1 MSEAH
6 RKLKLTNVRHAT
18 ANTFLKSIGGKI
30 FMDIHIPLPRIKL
43 LNPDFPNKS
52 TGIINGLSSGLLNWN
67 DIAYPQMYDLY
78 QTLLSNFWKAQEINM
93 QDDIKQWDLLSAT
106 EQDVF
111 LRINTQLASL
121 DSLQTPTMCQVMDYV
136 TDSSF
141 KAIFA
146 VIAQQE
152 AVHNESYSYILSS
165 LVPINEQ
172 KERFNQAKND
182 PIVRK
187 RNELILDAYESF
199 RENPSPQNLFQ
210 LGVNSINLEGI
221 YFYAG
226 FAFFYHLARQQKMLK
241 TSTMISYIQRD
252 EMQHAYFMAQFLR
265 ILLTENPE
273 LNTEANIEYL
283 YTSVGQAVQLEKE
296 WAHVIL
302 KDIEGIELS
311 EYEEYT
317 EYLANKR
324 LRQLG
329 LQNLFKERVNP
340 MPWIHIFSDEMMNE
354 TKSDF
359 FEQKSRTYAKVT
371 QSNGFDE
378 L

>member
-1 MSEAH
+1 MTIHSP
-6 RKLKLTNVRHAT
+6 LK
-18 ANTFLKSIGGKI
+18 K
-30 FMDIHIPLPRIKL
+30 IKL
-43 LNPDFPNKS
+43 LNPEYPNKS
-52 TGIINGLSSGLLNWN
+52 TGIINGQSSGILNWN
-67 DIAYPQMYDLY
+67 DIAYPQMYELY

-93 QDDIKQWDLLSAT
+93 QDDIKQWDLLSPT

-121 DSLQTPTMCQVMDYV
+121 DSLQTPTMYQVMDYV

-146 VIAQQE
+146 VISQQE

-165 LVPINEQ
+165 LVPLQEQ
-172 KERFNQAKND
+172 HFRFNQAKSD
-182 PIVRK
+182 PIVQQ
-187 RNELILDAYESF
+187 RNQLILDAYECF
-199 RENPSPQNLFQ
+199 REHPTPQHLFQ
-210 LGVNSINLEGI
+210 LAVNSINLEGI

-252 EMQHAYFMAQFLR
+252 EMQHAYFVAQFIR

-273 LNTEANIEYL
+273 LHHQENIDYIYNTI
-283 YTSVGQAVQLEKE
+283 GQAVELEKE
-296 WAHVIL
+296 WARFIL
-302 KDIEGIELS
+302 RDIDGIDLQ
-311 EYEEYT
+311 EYEHYT

-329 LQNLFKERVNP
+329 LENLYEERKNP
-340 MPWIHIFSDEMMNE
+340 MPWIHVFSDEMMND

-359 FEQKSRTYAKVT
+359 FEQKSRTYSKVS

>member
-1 MSEAH
+1 MVN
-6 RKLKLTNVRHAT
+6 KTLNK
-18 ANTFLKSIGGKI
+18 
-30 FMDIHIPLPRIKL
+30 IKL
-43 LNPDFPNKS
+43 LNPEYPNKS
-52 TGIINGLSSGLLNWN
+52 TGIINGKTSGLLNWN

-93 QDDIKQWDLLSAT
+93 QDDIKQWDSLSET
-106 EQDVF
+106 EKDVF

-121 DSLQTPTMCQVMDYV
+121 DSLQTPTMSQVMDYV

-146 VIAQQE
+146 VISQQE

-165 LVPINEQ
+165 LVPLQEQ
-172 KERFNQAKND
+172 NQRFNEAKDD
-182 PIVRK
+182 PIVQK
-187 RNELILDAYESF
+187 RNKLILDAYEQF
-199 RENPSPQNLFQ
+199 RNEPTPIHLFK
-210 LGVNSINLEGI
+210 LAVNSINLEGI

-226 FAFFYHLARQQKMLK
+226 FAFFYNLARRQKMLK

-252 EMQHAYFMAQFLR
+252 EMQHAYFISQFIR

-273 LNTEANIEYL
+273 LNTEENVDYIYRTIGE
-283 YTSVGQAVQLEKE
+283 AVELEKE
-296 WAHVIL
+296 WSRFIL
-302 KDIEGIELS
+302 KDIEGIDLDEF
-311 EYEEYT
+311 ENYV

-324 LRQLG
+324 FRQLG
-329 LQNLFKERVNP
+329 LKNLYPERENP
-340 MPWIHIFSDEMMNE
+340 MPWIHVFSDEMINE

-359 FEQKSRTYAKVT
+359 FEQKSRTYTKVT

>member
-1 MSEAH
+1 MNQP
-6 RKLKLTNVRHAT
+6 LT
-18 ANTFLKSIGGKI
+18 K
-30 FMDIHIPLPRIKL
+30 MKL

-52 TGIINGLSSGLLNWN
+52 TGILNGKCSGLLNWN
-67 DIAYPQMYDLY
+67 DIAYPQMYGLY

-93 QDDIKQWDLLSAT
+93 QDDIKQWSSLKPV

-121 DSLQTPTMCQVMDYV
+121 DSLQTPTISQVMDYV

-146 VIAQQE
+146 VISQQE

-165 LVPINEQ
+165 LVPTQQQNQ
-172 KERFNQAKND
+172 RFDQAKDD
-182 PIVRK
+182 PIVQK
-187 RNELILDAYESF
+187 RNSHILEAYETF
-199 RENPSPQNLFQ
+199 RTNPTPLH
-210 LGVNSINLEGI
+210 LLKLAVNSINLEGI

-226 FAFFYHLARQQKMLK
+226 FAFFYHLARRQKMLK

-252 EMQHAYFMAQFLR
+252 EMQHAYFISQFIR
-265 ILLTENPE
+265 ILLTENPDM
-273 LNTEANIEYL
+273 NTKENIDYIYE
-283 YTSVGQAVQLEKE
+283 TINKAVELEKE
-296 WAHVIL
+296 WSQFIL
-302 KDIEGIELS
+302 KDIEGIDLQEF
-311 EYEEYT
+311 EGYV

-324 LRQLG
+324 FRQLG
-329 LQNLFKERVNP
+329 LKNLFPDRNNP
-340 MPWIHIFSDEMMNE
+340 MPWIHVFSDEMINE

-359 FEQKSRTYAKVT
+359 FEQKSRTYTKVT

>member
-1 MSEAH
+1 MTIHEP
-6 RKLKLTNVRHAT
+6 LT
-18 ANTFLKSIGGKI
+18 K
-30 FMDIHIPLPRIKL
+30 IKL
-43 LNPDFPNKS
+43 LNPEHPNKS
-52 TGIINGLSSGLLNWN
+52 TGVLNGQSSGLLNWN

-78 QTLLSNFWKAQEINM
+78 QALLANFWKAQEINM
-93 QDDIKQWDLLSAT
+93 QDDIKQWDSLT
-106 EQDVF
+106 DVEKDVF

-121 DSLQTPTMCQVMDYV
+121 DSLQTPTMSQAMDYV

-146 VIAQQE
+146 VISQQE
-152 AVHNESYSYILSS
+152 AVHTESYSYILSS
-165 LVPINEQ
+165 LVSVSEQ
-172 KERFNQAKND
+172 NARFDQAKSD
-182 PIVRK
+182 PVVQK
-187 RNELILDAYESF
+187 RNELILDAYEEF
-199 RENPSPQNLFQ
+199 RQNPTPQSLFK
-210 LGVNSINLEGI
+210 LSVNSINLEGI

-252 EMQHAYFMAQFLR
+252 EMQHAYFIAQFIR
-265 ILLTENPE
+265 IMLTENPE
-273 LNTEANIEYL
+273 LNSDENIQYI
-283 YTSVGQAVQLEKE
+283 YTTIDRAVALEKE
-296 WAHVIL
+296 WAHYIL
-302 KDIEGIELS
+302 EDIEGLDLVEFDG
-311 EYEEYT
+311 YV

-329 LQNLFKERVNP
+329 LDNLYEERSNP
-340 MPWIHIFSDEMMNE
+340 MPWIQVFGDDMMND

-359 FEQKSRTYAKVT
+359 FEQKSRTYTKVS

>member
-1 MSEAH
+1 MEETLS
-6 RKLKLTNVRHAT
+6 K
-18 ANTFLKSIGGKI
+18 
-30 FMDIHIPLPRIKL
+30 IKL
-43 LNPDFPNKS
+43 LNPEFPNKS
-52 TGIINGLSSGLLNWN
+52 TGIINGKSSGILNWN

-93 QDDIKQWDLLSAT
+93 QDDIKQWDTLTST

-111 LRINTQLASL
+111 LRVNTQLASL
-121 DSLQTPTMCQVMDYV
+121 DSLQTPTMSGVMDYV

-146 VIAQQE
+146 VISQQE

-165 LVPINEQ
+165 LVPLQEQ
-172 KERFNQAKND
+172 NDRFNQAKND
-182 PIVRK
+182 HMVQK
-187 RNELILDAYESF
+187 RNALILDAYEEF
-199 RENPSPQNLFQ
+199 RNHPTPVHLFK
-210 LGVNSINLEGI
+210 LAVNSINLEGI

-226 FAFFYHLARQQKMLK
+226 FAFFYNLARRQKMLK

-252 EMQHAYFMAQFLR
+252 EMQHAYFISQFIR

-273 LNTEANIEYL
+273 MNTKENIVYIYE
-283 YTSVGQAVQLEKE
+283 TISKAVELEKE
-296 WAHVIL
+296 WSQLIL
-302 KDIEGIELS
+302 KDIDGIDLAEF
-311 EYEEYT
+311 ENYV

-324 LRQLG
+324 FRQLG
-329 LQNLFKERVNP
+329 LKNLYPERDNP
-340 MPWIHIFSDEMMNE
+340 MPWIHVFSDEMINE
-354 TKSDF
+354 TKTDF
-359 FEQKSRTYAKVT
+359 FEQKSRTYTKVT

>member
-1 MSEAH
+1 MSI
-6 RKLKLTNVRHAT
+6 HA
-18 ANTFLKSIGGKI
+18 
-30 FMDIHIPLPRIKL
+30 PLQKIKL
-43 LNPDFPNKS
+43 LNSEQPNKS
-52 TGIINGLSSGLLNWN
+52 TGIINGESSGLLNWN

-93 QDDIKQWDLLSAT
+93 QDDIKQWDHLT
-106 EQDVF
+106 DVERDVF

-121 DSLQTPTMCQVMDYV
+121 DSLQTPTMSQAMDYV

-146 VIAQQE
+146 VISQQE

-165 LVPINEQ
+165 LVSISEQ
-172 KERFNQAKND
+172 NARFNQAKSD

-187 RNELILDAYESF
+187 RNDLILDAYEAF
-199 RENPSPQNLFQ
+199 RQNPTPQTLFR
-210 LGVNSINLEGI
+210 LSVNSINLEGI

-252 EMQHAYFMAQFLR
+252 EMQHAYFISQFIR
-265 ILLTENPE
+265 IMLTENPE
-273 LNTEANIEYL
+273 LNTEENIQYV
-283 YTSVGQAVQLEKE
+283 YDAVGQAVDLEKE
-296 WAHVIL
+296 WAHHIL
-302 KDIEGIELS
+302 KDIQGLDLDEFEG
-311 EYEEYT
+311 YV

-329 LQNLFKERVNP
+329 LDNLYAEQSNP
-340 MPWIHIFSDEMMNE
+340 MPWIQVFGDDMMNE

-359 FEQKSRTYAKVT
+359 FEQKSRTYSKVS

>member
-1 MSEAH
+1 MIH
-6 RKLKLTNVRHAT
+6 TPLT
-18 ANTFLKSIGGKI
+18 K
-30 FMDIHIPLPRIKL
+30 IKL
-43 LNPDFPNKS
+43 LNPEYPNKS
-52 TGIINGLSSGLLNWN
+52 TGIINGKSSGLLNWN
-67 DIAYPQMYDLY
+67 DIAYPKMYDLY
-78 QTLLSNFWKAQEINM
+78 QTLLANFWKAQEINM
-93 QDDIKQWDLLSAT
+93 QDDIKQWDSLSDT
-106 EQDVF
+106 EKDVF

-121 DSLQTPTMCQVMDYV
+121 DSLQTPTMSQVMDYV

-146 VIAQQE
+146 VISQQE

-165 LVPINEQ
+165 LVPTGEQ
-172 KERFNQAKND
+172 KERFNQAKMD

-187 RNELILDAYESF
+187 RNQLILDAYENF
-199 RENPSPQNLFQ
+199 RENPTPQSLFQ

-252 EMQHAYFMAQFLR
+252 EMQHAYFIAQFIR
-265 ILLTENPE
+265 ILLTENPALHTDE
-273 LNTEANIEYL
+273 NINYVYQTINEA
-283 YTSVGQAVQLEKE
+283 VKLEKE
-296 WAHVIL
+296 WAHYIL
-302 KDIEGIELS
+302 AEIKGIDLQEFEG
-311 EYEEYT
+311 YV

-329 LQNLFKERVNP
+329 LNNLYPEKINP
-340 MPWIHIFSDEMMNE
+340 MPWIQVFGDDMVNE

-359 FEQKSRTYAKVT
+359 FEQKSRTYSKVS

>member
-1 MSEAH
+1 MLETP
-6 RKLKLTNVRHAT
+6 LT
-18 ANTFLKSIGGKI
+18 K
-30 FMDIHIPLPRIKL
+30 IKL
-43 LNPDFPNKS
+43 LNPEYPNKS
-52 TGIINGLSSGLLNWN
+52 TGIINGKSSGFLNWN
-67 DIAYPQMYDLY
+67 DIAYPKMYDLY

-93 QDDIKQWDLLSAT
+93 QDDIKQWESLS
-106 EQDVF
+106 EQEKDVF

-121 DSLQTPTMCQVMDYV
+121 DSLQTPTMSQVMDYV

-146 VIAQQE
+146 VISQQE

-165 LVPINEQ
+165 LVSIDEQ
-172 KERFNQAKND
+172 NERFNQAKSD

-187 RNELILDAYESF
+187 RNQLILEAYEEF
-199 RENPSPQNLFQ
+199 RQHPTPQRLFK

-221 YFYAG
+221 YFYSG

-252 EMQHAYFMAQFLR
+252 EMQHAYFIAQFIR

-273 LNTEANIEYL
+273 LHTEENSKYVYQTIHE
-283 YTSVGQAVQLEKE
+283 AVVLEKE
-296 WAHVIL
+296 WAHFIL
-302 KDIEGIELS
+302 ADIKGIDLHEFDRYL
-311 EYEEYT
+311 

-324 LRQLG
+324 LRQIG
-329 LQNLFKERVNP
+329 LKNLYEERINP
-340 MPWIHIFSDEMMNE
+340 MPWIQVFSDEMMND

-359 FEQKSRTYAKVT
+359 FEQKSRTYSKVS

>member
-1 MSEAH
+1 MVN
-6 RKLKLTNVRHAT
+6 KTLNK
-18 ANTFLKSIGGKI
+18 
-30 FMDIHIPLPRIKL
+30 IKL
-43 LNPDFPNKS
+43 LNPEYPNKS
-52 TGIINGLSSGLLNWN
+52 TGIINGKTSGLLNWN

-93 QDDIKQWDLLSAT
+93 QDDIKQWDSLSET
-106 EQDVF
+106 EKDVF

-121 DSLQTPTMCQVMDYV
+121 DSLQTPTMSQVMDYV

-146 VIAQQE
+146 VISQQE

-165 LVPINEQ
+165 LVPLQNQ
-172 KERFNQAKND
+172 RFNEAKDD
-182 PIVRK
+182 PIVQK
-187 RNELILDAYESF
+187 RNKLILDAYEQF
-199 RENPSPQNLFQ
+199 RNEPTPLHLFK
-210 LGVNSINLEGI
+210 LAVNSINLEGI

-226 FAFFYHLARQQKMLK
+226 FAFFYNLARHQRMLK

-252 EMQHAYFMAQFLR
+252 EMQHAYFISQFIR

-273 LNTEANIEYL
+273 LNTEENIDYIYRTIGE
-283 YTSVGQAVQLEKE
+283 AVELEKE
-296 WAHVIL
+296 WSRYIL
-302 KDIEGIELS
+302 KEIEGIDLDEF
-311 EYEEYT
+311 ENYV

-324 LRQLG
+324 FRQLG
-329 LQNLFKERVNP
+329 LKNLYPERTNP
-340 MPWIHIFSDEMMNE
+340 MPWIHVFSDEMINE

-359 FEQKSRTYAKVT
+359 FEQKSRTYTKVT

>member
-1 MSEAH
+1 MVNETLN
-6 RKLKLTNVRHAT
+6 K
-18 ANTFLKSIGGKI
+18 
-30 FMDIHIPLPRIKL
+30 IKL
-43 LNPDFPNKS
+43 LNPEYPNKS
-52 TGIINGLSSGLLNWN
+52 TGIINGKTSGLLNWN

-93 QDDIKQWDLLSAT
+93 QDDIKQWDSLSET
-106 EQDVF
+106 EKDVF

-121 DSLQTPTMCQVMDYV
+121 DSLQTPTMSQVMDYV

-146 VIAQQE
+146 VISQQE

-165 LVPINEQ
+165 LVPLQEQ
-172 KERFNQAKND
+172 NKRFNEAKDD
-182 PIVRK
+182 PIVQK
-187 RNELILDAYESF
+187 RNKLILDAYEQF
-199 RENPSPQNLFQ
+199 RNEPTPLHLFK
-210 LGVNSINLEGI
+210 LAVNSINLEGI

-226 FAFFYHLARQQKMLK
+226 FAFFYHLARHQRMLK

-252 EMQHAYFMAQFLR
+252 EMQHAYFISQFIR

-273 LNTEANIEYL
+273 LNTDENIEYI
-283 YTSVGQAVQLEKE
+283 YRSIGEAVELEKE
-296 WAHVIL
+296 WSRFIL
-302 KDIEGIELS
+302 KDIEGIDLDEF
-311 EYEEYT
+311 ENYV

-324 LRQLG
+324 FRQLG
-329 LQNLFKERVNP
+329 LKNLYPERNNP
-340 MPWIHIFSDEMMNE
+340 MPWIHVFSDEMINE

-359 FEQKSRTYAKVT
+359 FEQKSRTYTKVT

>member
-1 MSEAH
+1 MVNELLN
-6 RKLKLTNVRHAT
+6 K
-18 ANTFLKSIGGKI
+18 
-30 FMDIHIPLPRIKL
+30 IKL
-43 LNPDFPNKS
+43 LNPEYPNKS
-52 TGIINGLSSGLLNWN
+52 TGIINGKTSGLLNWN

-93 QDDIKQWDLLSAT
+93 QDDIKQWDSLSET
-106 EQDVF
+106 EKDVF

-121 DSLQTPTMCQVMDYV
+121 DSLQTPTMSQVMDYV

-146 VIAQQE
+146 VISQQE

-165 LVPINEQ
+165 LVPLQEQ
-172 KERFNQAKND
+172 NKRFDEAKDD
-182 PIVRK
+182 PIVQK
-187 RNELILDAYESF
+187 RNKLILDAYEQF
-199 RENPSPQNLFQ
+199 RNEPTPVHLFK
-210 LGVNSINLEGI
+210 LAVNSINLEGI

-226 FAFFYHLARQQKMLK
+226 FAFFYNLARHQRMLK

-252 EMQHAYFMAQFLR
+252 EMQHAYFISQFIR
-265 ILLTENPE
+265 ILLTENLE
-273 LNTEANIEYL
+273 LNTEENIDYIYRTIGE
-283 YTSVGQAVQLEKE
+283 AVELEKE
-296 WAHVIL
+296 WSRFIL
-302 KDIEGIELS
+302 KDIEGIDLDEFGN
-311 EYEEYT
+311 YV

-324 LRQLG
+324 FRQLG
-329 LQNLFKERVNP
+329 LKNLYPERNNP
-340 MPWIHIFSDEMMNE
+340 MPWIHVFSDEMINE

-359 FEQKSRTYAKVT
+359 FEQKSRTYTKVT

>member
-1 MSEAH
+1 MTLHEP
-6 RKLKLTNVRHAT
+6 LT
-18 ANTFLKSIGGKI
+18 K
-30 FMDIHIPLPRIKL
+30 IKL
-43 LNPDFPNKS
+43 LNPEHPNKS
-52 TGIINGLSSGLLNWN
+52 TGVLNGQSSGLLNWN

-78 QTLLSNFWKAQEINM
+78 QALLANFWKAQEINM
-93 QDDIKQWDLLSAT
+93 QDDIKQWDSLSDV
-106 EQDVF
+106 EKDVF

-121 DSLQTPTMCQVMDYV
+121 DSLQTPTMSQAMDYV

-146 VIAQQE
+146 VISQQE
-152 AVHNESYSYILSS
+152 AVHTESYSYILSS
-165 LVPINEQ
+165 LVSVSEQ
-172 KERFNQAKND
+172 NARFDQAKSD
-182 PIVRK
+182 PVVQK
-187 RNELILDAYESF
+187 RNEGILDAYEEF
-199 RENPSPQNLFQ
+199 RQNPTPQNLFK
-210 LGVNSINLEGI
+210 LSVNSINLEGI

-252 EMQHAYFMAQFLR
+252 EMQHAYFIAQFIR
-265 ILLTENPE
+265 IMLTENPE
-273 LNTEANIEYL
+273 LNTDENIQYI
-283 YTSVGQAVQLEKE
+283 YTTIDRAVALEKE
-296 WAHVIL
+296 WAHYIL
-302 KDIEGIELS
+302 ADIEGLDL
-311 EYEEYT
+311 EEFAGYV

-329 LQNLFKERVNP
+329 LDNLYEERSNP
-340 MPWIHIFSDEMMNE
+340 MPWIQVFGDDMMND

-359 FEQKSRTYAKVT
+359 FEQKSRTYTKVS

>member
-1 MSEAH
+1 MN
-6 RKLKLTNVRHAT
+6 KTLT
-18 ANTFLKSIGGKI
+18 K
-30 FMDIHIPLPRIKL
+30 IKL
-43 LNPDFPNKS
+43 LNPEHPNKS
-52 TGIINGLSSGLLNWN
+52 TGIVNGKSSGILNWN

-93 QDDIKQWDLLSAT
+93 QDDIKQWDSLSPI

-111 LRINTQLASL
+111 LRVNTQLASL
-121 DSLQTPTMCQVMDYV
+121 DSLQTPTMSQVMDYV

-146 VIAQQE
+146 VISQQE
-152 AVHNESYSYILSS
+152 AVHNESYSYVLSS
-165 LVPINEQ
+165 LVPLQEQ
-172 KERFNQAKND
+172 NARFNQAKDD
-182 PIVRK
+182 PIVQK
-187 RNELILDAYESF
+187 RNALILNAYEGF
-199 RENPSPQNLFQ
+199 RNDPTLENLFK
-210 LGVNSINLEGI
+210 LAVNSINLEGI

-226 FAFFYHLARQQKMLK
+226 FAFFYNLARRQKMLK

-252 EMQHAYFMAQFLR
+252 EMQHAYFIAQFIR

-273 LNTEANIEYL
+273 LNTQENIDYI
-283 YTSVGQAVQLEKE
+283 YDAINQAVELEKE
-296 WAHVIL
+296 WSRIIL
-302 KDIEGIELS
+302 KDIDGINLDEFQGYL
-311 EYEEYT
+311 

-324 LRQLG
+324 FRQLG
-329 LQNLFKERVNP
+329 LKNLYPDQENP
-340 MPWIHIFSDEMMNE
+340 MPWIHVFSDEMINE

-359 FEQKSRTYAKVT
+359 FEQKSRTYTKVT

>member
-1 MSEAH
+1 
-6 RKLKLTNVRHAT
+6 
-18 ANTFLKSIGGKI
+18 
-30 FMDIHIPLPRIKL
+30 
-43 LNPDFPNKS
+43 
-52 TGIINGLSSGLLNWN
+52 
-67 DIAYPQMYDLY
+67 MYDLY

-93 QDDIKQWDLLSAT
+93 QDDIKQWDQLSAV

-121 DSLQTPTMCQVMDYV
+121 DSLQTPTMYQVMDYV

-165 LVPINEQ
+165 LVPLSEQ
-172 KERFNQAKND
+172 NFRFNQAKSD
-182 PIVRK
+182 PLVRK
-187 RNELILDAYESF
+187 RNQLILVAYECF
-199 RENPSPQNLFQ
+199 RENPTPQHLFQ

-252 EMQHAYFMAQFLR
+252 EMQHAYFVAQFIR

-273 LNTEANIEYL
+273 LNTNANIEYV
-283 YTSVGQAVQLEKE
+283 YQTIEQAVELEKE
-296 WAHVIL
+296 WAHAIL
-302 KDIEGIELS
+302 TDIDGIDLQ
-311 EYEEYT
+311 EYEHYT

-329 LQNLFKERVNP
+329 LQNLYEERNNP
-340 MPWIHIFSDEMMNE
+340 MPWIHVFSDEMMNE

-359 FEQKSRTYAKVT
+359 FEQKSRTYSKVS

>member
-1 MSEAH
+1 MMDSP
-6 RKLKLTNVRHAT
+6 LT
-18 ANTFLKSIGGKI
+18 K
-30 FMDIHIPLPRIKL
+30 IKL
-43 LNPDFPNKS
+43 LNPEYPNKS
-52 TGIINGLSSGLLNWN
+52 TGVINGKSSGLLNWN
-67 DIAYPQMYDLY
+67 DIAYPQMYELY
-78 QTLLSNFWKAQEINM
+78 QTLLANFWKAQEINM
-93 QDDIKQWDLLSAT
+93 QDDIKQWDSLS
-106 EQDVF
+106 EREKDVF
-111 LRINTQLASL
+111 LRVNTQLASL
-121 DSLQTPTMCQVMDYV
+121 DSLQTPMMYQVMDYV

-146 VIAQQE
+146 VISQQE
-152 AVHNESYSYILSS
+152 AVHNESYSYLLSS
-165 LVPINEQ
+165 LVPLAEQ
-172 KERFNQAKND
+172 NTRFTQAKLD

-187 RNELILDAYESF
+187 RNQLILDAYEGF
-199 RENPSPQNLFQ
+199 RECPTPHTLFR
-210 LGVNSINLEGI
+210 LAVNSINLEGI

-252 EMQHAYFMAQFLR
+252 EMQHAYFMAQFIR

-273 LNTEANIEYL
+273 LHTDVNIDYI
-283 YTSVGQAVQLEKE
+283 YRTIHAAVELEKE
-296 WAHVIL
+296 WADTIL
-302 KDIEGIELS
+302 ADFKGIDLQEFSSYL
-311 EYEEYT
+311 

-329 LQNLFKERVNP
+329 LENLYEERTNP
-340 MPWIHIFSDEMMNE
+340 MPWIHVFSDEMMNE

-359 FEQKSRTYAKVT
+359 FEQKSRTYTKVS

>member
-1 MSEAH
+1 MSI
-6 RKLKLTNVRHAT
+6 HA
-18 ANTFLKSIGGKI
+18 
-30 FMDIHIPLPRIKL
+30 PLQKIKL
-43 LNPDFPNKS
+43 LNPEQPNKS
-52 TGIINGLSSGLLNWN
+52 TGIINGESSGLLNWN

-93 QDDIKQWDLLSAT
+93 QDDIKQWDHLT
-106 EQDVF
+106 DVERDVF

-121 DSLQTPTMCQVMDYV
+121 DSLQTPTMSQAMDYV

-146 VIAQQE
+146 VISQQE

-165 LVPINEQ
+165 LVSISEQ
-172 KERFNQAKND
+172 NARFNQAKSD

-187 RNELILDAYESF
+187 RNDLILDAYEAF
-199 RENPSPQNLFQ
+199 RQNPTPQTLFR
-210 LGVNSINLEGI
+210 LSVNSINLEGI

-252 EMQHAYFMAQFLR
+252 EMQHAYFISQFIR
-265 ILLTENPE
+265 IMLTENPE
-273 LNTEANIEYL
+273 LNTEENIQYV
-283 YTSVGQAVQLEKE
+283 YDAVDKAVGLEKE
-296 WAHVIL
+296 WARHIL
-302 KDIEGIELS
+302 KDIQGLDLNEFEG
-311 EYEEYT
+311 YV

-329 LQNLFKERVNP
+329 LDNLYAEQSNP
-340 MPWIHIFSDEMMNE
+340 MPWIQVFGDDMMNE

-359 FEQKSRTYAKVT
+359 FEQKSRTYSKVS

>member
-1 MSEAH
+1 M
-6 RKLKLTNVRHAT
+6 N
-18 ANTFLKSIGGKI
+18 
-30 FMDIHIPLPRIKL
+30 IHSPLIKIKL
-43 LNPDFPNKS
+43 LNPEFPNKS
-52 TGIINGLSSGLLNWN
+52 TGIINGQSSGLLNWN
-67 DIAYPQMYDLY
+67 DIAYPQMYELY
-78 QTLLSNFWKAQEINM
+78 QTLLANFWKAQEINM
-93 QDDIKQWDLLSAT
+93 QDDIKQWEQLSDR
-106 EQDVF
+106 EKEVF

-136 TDSSF
+136 SDSSF

-165 LVPINEQ
+165 LVPLSEQ
-172 KERFNQAKND
+172 NQWFNQAKED
-182 PIVRK
+182 PIVKK
-187 RNELILDAYESF
+187 RNQLILDAYECF
-199 RENPSPQNLFQ
+199 RENPTPQNLFQ

-252 EMQHAYFMAQFLR
+252 EMQHAYFMSLFLR
-265 ILLTENPE
+265 ILLTEIPD
-273 LNTEANIEYL
+273 LNTSSNIEYI
-283 YTSVGQAVQLEKE
+283 YKSIGHAVELEKE
-296 WAHVIL
+296 WANVIL
-302 KDIEGIELS
+302 RNINGIDLK
-311 EYEEYT
+311 EYGNYT

-329 LQNLFKERVNP
+329 LRNLYKERNNP
-340 MPWIHIFSDEMMNE
+340 MPWIHVFSDEMING

-359 FEQKSRTYAKVT
+359 FEQKSRTYSKIT

>member
-1 MSEAH
+1 MVN
-6 RKLKLTNVRHAT
+6 KTLNK
-18 ANTFLKSIGGKI
+18 
-30 FMDIHIPLPRIKL
+30 IKL
-43 LNPDFPNKS
+43 LNPDYPNKS
-52 TGIINGLSSGLLNWN
+52 TGIINGKTSGLLNWN

-93 QDDIKQWDLLSAT
+93 QDDIKQWDSLSET
-106 EQDVF
+106 EKDVF

-121 DSLQTPTMCQVMDYV
+121 DSLQTPTMSQVMDYV

-146 VIAQQE
+146 VISQQE

-165 LVPINEQ
+165 LVPLQEQ
-172 KERFNQAKND
+172 NQRFNEAKDD
-182 PIVRK
+182 PIVQK
-187 RNELILDAYESF
+187 RNKLILDAYEQF
-199 RENPSPQNLFQ
+199 RNEPTPIHLFK
-210 LGVNSINLEGI
+210 LAVNSINLEGI

-226 FAFFYHLARQQKMLK
+226 FAFFYNLARRQKMLK

-252 EMQHAYFMAQFLR
+252 EMQHAYFISQFIR

-273 LNTEANIEYL
+273 LNTGENVDYIYRTIGEAVE
-283 YTSVGQAVQLEKE
+283 LEKE
-296 WAHVIL
+296 WSRFIL
-302 KDIEGIELS
+302 KDIEGIDLDEF
-311 EYEEYT
+311 ENYV

-324 LRQLG
+324 FRQLG
-329 LQNLFKERVNP
+329 LKNLYPERENP
-340 MPWIHIFSDEMMNE
+340 MPWIHVFSDEMINE

-359 FEQKSRTYAKVT
+359 FEQKSRTYTKVT

>member
-1 MSEAH
+1 MPFH
-6 RKLKLTNVRHAT
+6 V
-18 ANTFLKSIGGKI
+18 
-30 FMDIHIPLPRIKL
+30 PLQKIKL
-43 LNPDFPNKS
+43 LNPEQPNKS
-52 TGIINGLSSGLLNWN
+52 TGILNGLSSGLLNWN
-67 DIAYPQMYDLY
+67 DIAYPQMYDMY

-93 QDDIKQWDLLSAT
+93 QDDIKQWDTLSAV

-121 DSLQTPTMCQVMDYV
+121 DSLQTPTMSQVMDYV
-136 TDSSF
+136 SDSSF

-146 VIAQQE
+146 VISQQE

-165 LVPINEQ
+165 LVSISEQ
-172 KERFNQAKND
+172 NARFDQAKSD

-187 RNELILDAYESF
+187 RNELILGAYEAF
-199 RENPSPQNLFQ
+199 RENPTPHNLFR
-210 LGVNSINLEGI
+210 LSINSINLEGI

-252 EMQHAYFMAQFLR
+252 EMQHAYFIAQFIR

-273 LNTEANIEYL
+273 LNSDENIAYAYEA
-283 YTSVGQAVQLEKE
+283 VGQAVELEKE
-296 WAHVIL
+296 WAHYIL
-302 KDIEGIELS
+302 ADIEGLDLVEF
-311 EYEEYT
+311 EGYV

-329 LQNLFKERVNP
+329 LENLYEERDNP
-340 MPWIHIFSDEMMNE
+340 MPWIQVFSDDMMND

-359 FEQKSRTYAKVT
+359 FEQKSRTYSKVS

>member
-1 MSEAH
+1 MTIHEP
-6 RKLKLTNVRHAT
+6 LK
-18 ANTFLKSIGGKI
+18 K
-30 FMDIHIPLPRIKL
+30 IKL
-43 LNPDFPNKS
+43 LNPEHPNKS
-52 TGIINGLSSGLLNWN
+52 TGVLNGQSSGLLNWN

-78 QTLLSNFWKAQEINM
+78 QALLANFWKAQEINM
-93 QDDIKQWDLLSAT
+93 QDDIKQWDSLSDV
-106 EQDVF
+106 EKDVF

-121 DSLQTPTMCQVMDYV
+121 DSLQTPTMSQAMDYV

-146 VIAQQE
+146 VISQQE
-152 AVHNESYSYILSS
+152 AVHTESYSYILSS
-165 LVPINEQ
+165 LVSVSEQ
-172 KERFNQAKND
+172 NARFDQAKSD
-182 PIVRK
+182 PVVQK
-187 RNELILDAYESF
+187 RNELILDAYEEF
-199 RENPSPQNLFQ
+199 RQNPTPQNLFK
-210 LGVNSINLEGI
+210 LSVNSINLEGI

-252 EMQHAYFMAQFLR
+252 EMQHAYFIAQFIR
-265 ILLTENPE
+265 IMLTENPE
-273 LNTEANIEYL
+273 LNTDENIQYI
-283 YTSVGQAVQLEKE
+283 YTTIDRAVALEKE
-296 WAHVIL
+296 WAHYIL
-302 KDIEGIELS
+302 EDIEGLDL
-311 EYEEYT
+311 EEFEDYV

-329 LQNLFKERVNP
+329 LDNLYEERSNP
-340 MPWIHIFSDEMMNE
+340 MPWIQVFGDDMMND

-359 FEQKSRTYAKVT
+359 FEQKSRTYTKVS

>member
-1 MSEAH
+1 MTIH
-6 RKLKLTNVRHAT
+6 TPLK
-18 ANTFLKSIGGKI
+18 K
-30 FMDIHIPLPRIKL
+30 IKL
-43 LNPDFPNKS
+43 LNPEQPNKS
-52 TGIINGLSSGLLNWN
+52 TGILNGQSSGLLNWN
-67 DIAYPQMYDLY
+67 DIAYPQMYDMY

-93 QDDIKQWDLLSAT
+93 QDDIKQWDALSST

-121 DSLQTPTMCQVMDYV
+121 DSLQTPTMSGVMDYV

-146 VIAQQE
+146 VISQQE

-165 LVPINEQ
+165 LVSISEQ
-172 KERFNQAKND
+172 NARFDQAKSD

-187 RNELILDAYESF
+187 RNELILDAYEAF
-199 RENPSPQNLFQ
+199 REDPTPQKLFR
-210 LGVNSINLEGI
+210 LSVNSINLEGI

-252 EMQHAYFMAQFLR
+252 EMQHAYFIAQFIR

-273 LNTEANIEYL
+273 LNSDDNIAYVYEA
-283 YTSVGQAVQLEKE
+283 VGGAVELEKE
-296 WAHVIL
+296 WARYIL
-302 KDIEGIELS
+302 ADIEGLDLAEF
-311 EYEEYT
+311 EGYV

-329 LQNLFKERVNP
+329 LDNLYAERDNP
-340 MPWIHIFSDEMMNE
+340 MPWIQVFGDGMMND

-359 FEQKSRTYAKVT
+359 FEQKSRTYSKVS

>member
-1 MSEAH
+1 MIH
-6 RKLKLTNVRHAT
+6 TPLT
-18 ANTFLKSIGGKI
+18 K
-30 FMDIHIPLPRIKL
+30 IKL

-52 TGIINGLSSGLLNWN
+52 TGIINGKSSGILNWN
-67 DIAYPQMYDLY
+67 DIAYPKMYDLY
-78 QTLLSNFWKAQEINM
+78 QTLLSNFWKPQEINM
-93 QDDIKQWDLLSAT
+93 QDDIKQWDLLSDY
-106 EQDVF
+106 EKDVF

-121 DSLQTPTMCQVMDYV
+121 DSLQTPTMSQVMDYV

-146 VIAQQE
+146 VISQQE

-165 LVPINEQ
+165 LIPIGEQ
-172 KERFNQAKND
+172 NERFNQAKSDN
-182 PIVRK
+182 IVRK
-187 RNELILDAYESF
+187 RNQLILDAYEEF
-199 RENPSPQNLFQ
+199 RQNPTPQSL
-210 LGVNSINLEGI
+210 LKLCVNSINLEGI

-252 EMQHAYFMAQFLR
+252 EMQHAYFIAQFIR
-265 ILLTENPE
+265 ILLIENPE
-273 LNTEANIEYL
+273 LQMDENIQYIYETINEAVE
-283 YTSVGQAVQLEKE
+283 LEKE
-296 WAHVIL
+296 WAHYIL
-302 KDIEGIELS
+302 AEIKGIDL
-311 EYEEYT
+311 EEFDGYV

-329 LQNLFKERVNP
+329 LKNLYEERSNP
-340 MPWIHIFSDEMMNE
+340 MPWIQIFGDEMMNE

-359 FEQKSRTYAKVT
+359 FEQKSRTYSKVS

>member
-1 MSEAH
+1 MK
-6 RKLKLTNVRHAT
+6 RLNK
-18 ANTFLKSIGGKI
+18 
-30 FMDIHIPLPRIKL
+30 IKL
-43 LNPDFPNKS
+43 LNPQFPNKS
-52 TGIINGLSSGLLNWN
+52 TGIINGQSSGLLNWN

-93 QDDIKQWDLLSAT
+93 QDDIKQWGLLT
-106 EQDVF
+106 DVEKDVF

-121 DSLQTPTMCQVMDYV
+121 DSLQTPTMTQVMDYV

-165 LVPINEQ
+165 LVPLSEQ
-172 KERFNQAKND
+172 NARFNQAKTD
-182 PIVRK
+182 PIVQK
-187 RNELILDAYESF
+187 RNSLILTAYERF
-199 RENPSPQNLFQ
+199 REEPTAKHLFE
-210 LGVNSINLEGI
+210 LSVNSINLEGI

-226 FAFFYHLARQQKMLK
+226 FAFFYHLARRQKMLK

-252 EMQHAYFMAQFLR
+252 EMQHAYFMAQFIR

-273 LNTEANIEYL
+273 LYTEENIHYV
-283 YTSVGQAVQLEKE
+283 YQAIGQAVELEKE
-296 WAHVIL
+296 WASFIL
-302 KDIEGIELS
+302 RDVEGINLE
-311 EYEEYT
+311 EYKRYT

-329 LQNLFKERVNP
+329 LENYYEEHDNP
-340 MPWIHIFSDEMMNE
+340 MPWIHVFSDEMLNG

-359 FEQKSRTYAKVT
+359 FEQKPRTYAKVT

>member
-1 MSEAH
+1 MVNETLN
-6 RKLKLTNVRHAT
+6 K
-18 ANTFLKSIGGKI
+18 
-30 FMDIHIPLPRIKL
+30 IKL
-43 LNPDFPNKS
+43 LNPEYPNKS
-52 TGIINGLSSGLLNWN
+52 TGIINGKTSGLLNWN

-93 QDDIKQWDLLSAT
+93 QDDIKQWDSLSET
-106 EQDVF
+106 EKDVF

-121 DSLQTPTMCQVMDYV
+121 DSLQTPTMSQVMDYV

-146 VIAQQE
+146 VISQQE

-165 LVPINEQ
+165 LVPLQEQ
-172 KERFNQAKND
+172 NKRFNEAKDD
-182 PIVRK
+182 PIVQK
-187 RNELILDAYESF
+187 RNKLILDAYEQF
-199 RENPSPQNLFQ
+199 RNEPTPLHLFK
-210 LGVNSINLEGI
+210 LAVNSINLEGI

-226 FAFFYHLARQQKMLK
+226 FAFFYHLARHQRMLK

-252 EMQHAYFMAQFLR
+252 EMQHAYFISQFIR

-273 LNTEANIEYL
+273 LNTDENIEYI
-283 YTSVGQAVQLEKE
+283 YRTIGEAVELEKE
-296 WAHVIL
+296 WSRFIL
-302 KDIEGIELS
+302 KDIEGIDLDEF
-311 EYEEYT
+311 ENYV

-324 LRQLG
+324 FRPLG
-329 LQNLFKERVNP
+329 LKNLYPERNNP
-340 MPWIHIFSDEMMNE
+340 MPWIHVFSDEMINE

-359 FEQKSRTYAKVT
+359 FEQKSRTYTKVT

>member
-1 MSEAH
+1 MSI
-6 RKLKLTNVRHAT
+6 HA
-18 ANTFLKSIGGKI
+18 
-30 FMDIHIPLPRIKL
+30 PLQKIKL
-43 LNPDFPNKS
+43 LNPEQPNKS
-52 TGIINGLSSGLLNWN
+52 TGIINGESSGLLNWN

-93 QDDIKQWDLLSAT
+93 QDDIKQWDHLT
-106 EQDVF
+106 DVERDVF

-121 DSLQTPTMCQVMDYV
+121 DSLQTPTMSQAMDYV

-146 VIAQQE
+146 VISQQE

-165 LVPINEQ
+165 LVSISEQ
-172 KERFNQAKND
+172 NARFNQAKSD

-187 RNELILDAYESF
+187 RNDLILDAYEAF
-199 RENPSPQNLFQ
+199 RQNPTPQTLFR
-210 LGVNSINLEGI
+210 LSVNSINLEGI

-252 EMQHAYFMAQFLR
+252 EMQHAYFISQFIR
-265 ILLTENPE
+265 IMLTENPE
-273 LNTEANIEYL
+273 LNTEENIQYV
-283 YTSVGQAVQLEKE
+283 YDAVDKAVELEKE
-296 WAHVIL
+296 WARHIL
-302 KDIEGIELS
+302 KDIQGLDLDEFEG
-311 EYEEYT
+311 YV

-329 LQNLFKERVNP
+329 LDNLYAEQNNP
-340 MPWIHIFSDEMMNE
+340 MPWIQVFGDDMMNE

-359 FEQKSRTYAKVT
+359 FEQKSRTYSKVS

>member
-1 MSEAH
+1 MIDS
-6 RKLKLTNVRHAT
+6 
-18 ANTFLKSIGGKI
+18 
-30 FMDIHIPLPRIKL
+30 PLMKIKL
-43 LNPDFPNKS
+43 LTPEYPNKS
-52 TGIINGLSSGLLNWN
+52 TGIINGKSSGLLNWN
-67 DIAYPQMYDLY
+67 DIAYPQMYELY
-78 QTLLSNFWKAQEINM
+78 QTLLANFWKAQEINM
-93 QDDIKQWDLLSAT
+93 QDDIKQWDTLS
-106 EQDVF
+106 EQEKDVF

-121 DSLQTPTMCQVMDYV
+121 DSLQTPTMYQVMDYV

-152 AVHNESYSYILSS
+152 AVHNESYSYLLSS
-165 LVPINEQ
+165 LIPLAEQ
-172 KERFNQAKND
+172 TARFNQAKLD

-187 RNELILDAYESF
+187 RNELILVAYEEF
-199 RENPSPQNLFQ
+199 RQAPTPQTLFR
-210 LGVNSINLEGI
+210 LAVNSINLEGI

-252 EMQHAYFMAQFLR
+252 EMQHAYFMAQFIR
-265 ILLTENPE
+265 ILLTENPALHTDE
-273 LNTEANIEYL
+273 NIAYIYRMISEAVE
-283 YTSVGQAVQLEKE
+283 LEKE
-296 WAHVIL
+296 WAQYIL
-302 KDIEGIELS
+302 ADIKGIDLTEFSAYL
-311 EYEEYT
+311 

-329 LQNLFKERVNP
+329 LKNLYEERTNP
-340 MPWIHIFSDEMMNE
+340 MPWIHVFSDEMMNE

-359 FEQKSRTYAKVT
+359 FEQKSRTYTKVS

>member
-1 MSEAH
+1 MEMNTP
-6 RKLKLTNVRHAT
+6 LK
-18 ANTFLKSIGGKI
+18 K
-30 FMDIHIPLPRIKL
+30 IKL
-43 LNPDFPNKS
+43 LNPDSPNKS
-52 TGIINGLSSGLLNWN
+52 TGIINGASSGLLNWN

-78 QTLLSNFWKAQEINM
+78 QALLSNFWKAQEINM
-93 QDDIKQWDLLSAT
+93 QDDIKQWDLLSPV

-111 LRINTQLASL
+111 LRINTQLACL
-121 DSLQTPTMCQVMDYV
+121 DSLQTPTMSQVMDYV

-146 VIAQQE
+146 VISQQE

-165 LVPINEQ
+165 LIPLREQ
-172 KERFNQAKND
+172 NERFNQAKID
-182 PIVRK
+182 PVVRK
-187 RNELILDAYESF
+187 RNQLILNAYEEF
-199 RENPSPQNLFQ
+199 RQNPSPLNLFR
-210 LGVNSINLEGI
+210 LAVNSINLEGI

-252 EMQHAYFMAQFLR
+252 EMQHAYFISQFIR
-265 ILLTENPE
+265 ILLAENPE
-273 LNTEANIEYL
+273 LNTEENIQYVYE
-283 YTSVGQAVQLEKE
+283 TIGEAVKLEKE
-296 WAHVIL
+296 WAGIVFEKIDGI
-302 KDIEGIELS
+302 DIDEFGD
-311 EYEEYT
+311 YV

-329 LQNLFKERVNP
+329 LQNLYVERDNP
-340 MPWIHIFSDEMMNE
+340 MPWIHVFSDEMIND

-359 FEQKSRTYAKVT
+359 FEQKSRTYSKVT